1 MEQMFS
7 SLNKLLSLPEET
19 QVYSAHEY
27 TAANVAFALAVEPE
41 NEQLHIYRDEVS
53 RLRAQNQPT
62 LPTTLGREKWVNP
75 FLRTQEP
82 SVIRSVASQVS
93 TLDPLT
99 IFTALREWKNEF

>member
-62 LPTTLGREKWVNP
+62 LPTTLGVKMGQS